1 MSANTSEITILL
13 SIVQITNNYGWWINL
28 TLAILNRLNI
38 STTKYNSL
46 NKIGKEQSNSVPPSS
61 IIQTPPTKIETPT
74 NLETHTNQP
83 VVSLKGS
90 TCHQVAGRPR
100 RLSVERT
107 VANRTRAFGFFYKT
121 GLVKRLS
128 PLFWHRRR
136 VHRDVAIL
144 SKLTAVAAP
153 LANILPLIRF
163 IKMRKE
169 EYEGIAIY

>member
-1 MSANTSEITILL
+1 MTILK
-13 SIVQITNNYGWWINL
+13 
-28 TLAILNRLNI
+28 RLNI

-46 NKIGKEQSNSVPPSS
+46 NKTGKEQSNSVPPSS

-83 VVSLKGS
+83 VVSLKES
-90 TCHQVAGRPR
+90 TWCQVAGRPR
-100 RLSVERT
+100 RSSVERT
-107 VANRTRAFGFFYKT
+107 VTNRTRAFGFFYKT

-128 PLFWHRRR
+128 LLFWHRRR
-136 VHRDVAIL
+136 VHQDVAISSQL
-144 SKLTAVAAP
+144 AAVAAP

-163 IKMRKE
+163 IKTRKE